1 MGLKTGLTASAQ
13 WRSRVKEKSILYYLQ
28 GCTIKQAAAKIS
40 FEEARGVSF
49 SAVHKHIRAA
59 IDEFEK
65 SSQDIITHYK
75 ARELAKIDN
84 LESQAWAAFQ
94 RSCQPTKTSQVKN
107 TPIET
112 TKGRKK
118 SNLTIKEETET
129 IRESAGDKRF
139 LDTVQWCIDKRLE
152 VMATMATPVA
162 DADKPGAI
170 TNNTTI
176 RQIIFRN
183 RMQVGTAQVTTI
195 ITE

>member
-28 GCTIKQAAAKIS
+28 GSTIKQAAARIS

-59 IDEFEK
+59 IDEYEK
-65 SSQDIITHYK
+65 ASQDIITQYK

-84 LESQAWAAFQ
+84 LEAQAWAAFQ
-94 RSCQPTKTSQVKN
+94 RSCQPIKTNQVKN
-107 TPIET
+107 IPLETP
-112 TKGRKK
+112 KGKKK

-152 VMATMATPVA
+152 IMATMAMPAA

-170 TNNTTI
+170 TTNTTI
-176 RQIIFRN
+176 RQIIFRG
-183 RMQVGTAQVTTI
+183 RTQIGTAQVTTI
-195 ITE
+195 VTE